1 MRATH
6 VWFYS
11 RGIFLSTTHEVLIHV
26 RIIMKGSSFITDL
39 THNRCMVTG
48 RPKGYYR
55 FFGLSRHVLREMAHD
70 GVLPGVTKSSW

>member
-1 MRATH
+1 
-6 VWFYS
+6 
-11 RGIFLSTTHEVLIHV
+11 
-26 RIIMKGSSFITDL
+26 MKGSSFITDL

>member
-1 MRATH
+1 
-6 VWFYS
+6 
-11 RGIFLSTTHEVLIHV
+11 
-26 RIIMKGSSFITDL
+26 MKGSLITDS